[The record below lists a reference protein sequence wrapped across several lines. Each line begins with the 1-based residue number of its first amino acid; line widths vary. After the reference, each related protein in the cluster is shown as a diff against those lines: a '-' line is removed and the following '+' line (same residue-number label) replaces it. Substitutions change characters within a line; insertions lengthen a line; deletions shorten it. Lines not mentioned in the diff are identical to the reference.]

1 MEEDKSWKDYV
12 FEEPVDGKRTYK
24 YEKDY
29 SHDVSYENER
39 KHNNVH
45 SPSHYMHGK
54 KETIDVIRDCME
66 SDEYHG
72 YLKGNVLKYV
82 SRYKFKGE
90 PLQDLEKAQWYLN
103 RLLKEVS
110 NGTS

>member
-1 MEEDKSWKDYV
+1 MVKS
-12 FEEPVDGKRTYK
+12 KRTYVSLK
-24 YEKDY
+24 EHGSDI
-29 SHDVSYENER
+29 SYENEVPFD
-39 KHNNVH
+39 NVN

-103 RLLKEVS
+103 RLVKEVK